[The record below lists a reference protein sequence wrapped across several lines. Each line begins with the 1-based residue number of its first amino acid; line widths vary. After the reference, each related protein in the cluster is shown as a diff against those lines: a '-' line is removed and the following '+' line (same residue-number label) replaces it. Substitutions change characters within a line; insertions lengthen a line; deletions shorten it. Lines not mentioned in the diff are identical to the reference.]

1 MNGAHDL
8 GGTMGFGPIE
18 PEPERPDGPV
28 FHGGWERRAMAIT
41 LAGAMLGR
49 WSIDESRRVREDRPP
64 ALYLS
69 SPYYRIWLDALE
81 SLLVAHG
88 LVGPDELAQGRALR
102 PATPGVRPVSPGTVD
117 TALRRGAPTLRQ
129 AVAAPAYAP
138 GQAVRARNV
147 HPRGHTRLPRY
158 VRGHRGTVELVH
170 GAHVL
175 PDSNAHGRGENPEWL
190 YTVRFDGRE
199 LWGDDAE
206 SSLEVSVDAWE
217 SYLEPA

>member
-8 GGTMGFGPIE
+8 GGTMGLGE
-18 PEPERPDGPV
+18 VVPEPEGTV
-28 FHGGWERRAMAIT
+28 FHSDWERRAMAVT

-49 WSIDESRRVREDRPP
+49 WSLDESRHVRENRPP
-64 ALYLS
+64 ALYLT

-88 LVGPDELAQGRALR
+88 LVDAEELAEGRA
-102 PATPGVRPVSPGTVD
+102 
-117 TALRRGAPTLRQ
+117 RGAGDPDVTAVSTDTVARALDRGTPTERS
-129 AVAAPAYAP
+129 VDSGPAYAV
-138 GQAVRARNV
+138 GQSVRARNI
-147 HPRGHTRLPRY
+147 HPAGHTRLPRY

-170 GAHVL
+170 GAHVF

-190 YTVRFDGRE
+190 YTVRFTGPE
-199 LWGDDAE
+199 LWGGAADATVE
-206 SSLEVSVDAWE
+206 ISVDAWE